1 MSVGLTRNE
10 FNMIDPL
17 ERVEEALEEGGW
29 QAERDEEG
37 TLQAVAETRWG
48 DLGALF
54 AYRPVP
60 AAIHFSMTLDVKP
73 QTAKRAQIAE
83 LIMMANERLWLGHF
97 DYWADEG
104 VIIFRYTFPMMD
116 RDEPTLGEI
125 RSAMAAAV
133 SATERFVPAF
143 NFLIWAGKSPRDALE
158 AVMFETHG
166 EA

>member
-1 MSVGLTRNE
+1 MSLGLNRNE
-10 FNMIDPL
+10 FGMVDPL

-54 AYRPVP
+54 AYRPEP

-73 QTAKRAQIAE
+73 QGAKRSAIAE

-97 DYWADEG
+97 DYWGDEG
-104 VIIFRYTFPMMD
+104 VIIFRHTLPMTD
-116 RDEPTLGEI
+116 RDEPSIGEV
-125 RSAMAAAV
+125 RSIMAAAI
-133 SATERFVPAF
+133 SATERFIPAF
-143 NFLIWAGKSPRDALE
+143 NFLVWAGKSPTEAIE